1 MGSTVEARMSNV
13 GGASPTVRQ
22 SLRIM
27 LVDDHATV
35 RQGLRALFQSI
46 PNAHIVH
53 EAPDGDAAMAAM
65 RQVAPD
71 LLVVDLS
78 MPKVNGLALMRQLRY
93 ARAHAKIIVLSRY
106 RETGYVREAFAA
118 GARAYVLK
126 QSPFDELRRAIDA
139 VLRGE
144 HHLDGAFTQ
153 PLGVTESPGGDT
165 PLLTEREMDVLRRAA
180 LGHSNKEIGDALD
193 IAVKTVEAHKGHAM
207 KKLGLVNR
215 RHLIKYAALQG
226 WFDEA

>member
-1 MGSTVEARMSNV
+1 MSNV
-13 GGASPTVRQ
+13 SQISPALRH

-27 LVDDHATV
+27 LVDDHQTV
-35 RQGLRALFQSI
+35 RQGLRALFESI

-53 EAPDGDAAMAAM
+53 EAADGESAMAAL

-78 MPKVNGLALMRQLRY
+78 MPRANGLTLMRQLRY
-93 ARAHAKIIVLSRY
+93 TRVHAKIIVLSRF
-106 RETGYVREAFAA
+106 RETGYVRQAFAA
-118 GARAYVLK
+118 GARGYVLK
-126 QSPFDELRRAIDA
+126 QSSFDELRRAIDA

-144 HHLDGAFTQ
+144 HHLDQALVD
-153 PLGVTESPGGDT
+153 PLERDLPATDGL
-165 PLLTEREMDVLRRAA
+165 PLLSEREREVLQRSA

-207 KKLGLVNR
+207 RKLGLISR
-215 RHLIKYAALQG
+215 RHLIRYAALQG
-226 WFDEA
+226 WFEDA